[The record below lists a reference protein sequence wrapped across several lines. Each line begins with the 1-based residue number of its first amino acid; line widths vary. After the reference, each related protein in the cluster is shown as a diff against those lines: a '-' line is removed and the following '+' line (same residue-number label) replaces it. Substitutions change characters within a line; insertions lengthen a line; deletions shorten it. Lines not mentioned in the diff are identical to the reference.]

1 MFSTFLPFALLFGA
15 FCLRALR
22 GFGLGSGCLT
32 VSARSPA
39 SRRLFLVAC
48 ALGFGE
54 DAFDFLFPQRQCASF
69 LPAVELPFFASDR
82 PALEH
87 SALLIFAI
95 ALSIAISYS

>member
-69 LPAVELPFFASDR
+69 LPELTDDLFVRGVVIRAFVV
-82 PALEH
+82 
-87 SALLIFAI
+87 I
-95 ALSIAISYS
+95 A